1 MTFSG
6 WCRTAGAPTL
16 NPEEPDY
23 RITKCGLVIIG
34 RGGRTVMELGGKQT
48 AATIPKLGIDADSDQ
63 QLLARVIVE
72 ALRRSGRESATAV
85 EAAPVWAAVAVKA
98 DTGTSETGTAEQWT
112 ALTAIRTEMTCRTF
126 SN

>member
-23 RITKCGLVIIG
+23 RITKAGMVIIG
-34 RGGRTVMELGGKQT
+34 RTVMVVGGRH
-48 AATIPKLGIDADSDQ
+48 AAAIIPKLGIDADSDQ

-72 ALRRSGRESATAV
+72 ALRRSGRESAMAV
-85 EAAPVWAAVAVKA
+85 EAAPVWAAVAVTA
-98 DTGTSETGTAEQWT
+98 DTGTAEQRT
-112 ALTAIRTEMTCRTF
+112 ALRAIRTEMTCRTF
-126 SN
+126 SNW